1 MSARV
6 RTPGR
11 DRLHVS
17 PGRNRQVKLRC
28 SEEEFTALAA
38 AARLAGLTVSG
49 YAAEAAIAA
58 ARGAQAP
65 STAPLRTALVEVMAA
80 RSQVRRFAV
89 NVNQAVTALNA
100 TGRPPEWLAGAVTLT
115 TRAVARLDEVAA
127 QLAAAT
133 RRSAPARA
141 ATPAVATTTDLRA
154 DTRAHDPA
162 SVAQGEQG
170 EQGAR

>member
-89 NVNQAVTALNA
+89 NVNQAVAALNA
-100 TGRPPEWLAGAVTLT
+100 TGQPPEWLADAVALT

-127 QLAAAT
+127 QLAVAT
-133 RRSAPARA
+133 RRPASARA
-141 ATPAVATTTDLRA
+141 ATTALAIAADLRTDA
-154 DTRAHDPA
+154 RTPTPA
-162 SVAQGEQG
+162 SVAEGEQG
-170 EQGAR
+170 PR

>member
-1 MSARV
+1 MSGSRR

-11 DRLHVS
+11 DRVHLA

-49 YAAEAAIAA
+49 YAAEAALAA
-58 ARGAQAP
+58 ARGAEAP
-65 STAPLRTALVEVMAA
+65 STAPLRAALVEVMAA

-89 NVNQAVTALNA
+89 NVNQAVAALHA
-100 TGRPPEWLAGAVTLT
+100 TGQAPEWLAGAVLVTA
-115 TRAVARLDEVAA
+115 RAVARLDEVAG

-133 RRSAPARA
+133 RRPARSGRPVPRGLDQEHE
-141 ATPAVATTTDLRA
+141 T
-154 DTRAHDPA
+154 
-162 SVAQGEQG
+162 GE
-170 EQGAR
+170 ERS